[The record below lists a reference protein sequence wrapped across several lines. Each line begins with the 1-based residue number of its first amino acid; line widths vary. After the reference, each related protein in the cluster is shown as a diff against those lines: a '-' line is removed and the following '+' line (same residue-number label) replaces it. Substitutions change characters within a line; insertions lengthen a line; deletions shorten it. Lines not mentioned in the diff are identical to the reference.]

1 MAAESRPKGIFA
13 GMAVILFAA
22 LGCSTV
28 VSNMD
33 PTGKPFPSI
42 SGTSLEG
49 ESRSFPVQ
57 EAQKPMILLIGY
69 TQFSQFDLDRWI
81 LGLTQL
87 NVNAEVVEV
96 PTIPG
101 ILPVY
106 SRSGLTLE
114 CDGESRKQI
123 GRVW

>member
-1 MAAESRPKGIFA
+1 
-13 GMAVILFAA
+13 
-22 LGCSTV
+22 
-28 VSNMD
+28 
-33 PTGKPFPSI
+33 
-42 SGTSLEG
+42 
-49 ESRSFPVQ
+49 
-57 EAQKPMILLIGY
+57 MILLIGY

-96 PTIPG
+96 PTIPESS
-101 ILPVY
+101 PVY